1 MAKVVALDARIA
13 VKSLYKHDIKAIGRK
28 LLGSSLFPF
37 LYIRM
42 VVEVFQTEGICLL
55 FRQRLKMSDKTLQL
69 GSTCR
74 RWRYSTRSL
83 PGAELDMCLSL
94 SLMVFSDIGSMMLDS
109 ALAVGT
115 CSLRDCRSSLMLIGL
130 DEKVLVKYSSA
141 CCYVPV

>member
-1 MAKVVALDARIA
+1 MFVASFSGSSTLLLGGESRLWWMAKVVALDARIA

-83 PGAELDMCLSL
+83 PGAELDY
-94 SLMVFSDIGSMMLDS
+94 
-109 ALAVGT
+109 T
-115 CSLRDCRSSLMLIGL
+115 
-130 DEKVLVKYSSA
+130 
-141 CCYVPV
+141 